1 MTQENAK
8 HCTSQVTGSR
18 KRFFNLQL
26 ETCNRFFGTAGKERT
41 PMEQTI
47 SFNLNNRFVSVT
59 TDGDRPL
66 LWVLRTDL
74 ELTGTKYGC
83 GKNQCGACTVIINN
97 EAVQSCR
104 YPIKN
109 VAGKE
114 VVTIEGLASNGS
126 LHPLQKAFIQH
137 SAVQCGFCTPGM
149 ILQGYG
155 LLLEN
160 VDPTREEIIRRMDR
174 HLCRCGTYSR
184 VVDAIQTA
192 AVELKGGGA

>member
-1 MTQENAK
+1 
-8 HCTSQVTGSR
+8 
-18 KRFFNLQL
+18 
-26 ETCNRFFGTAGKERT
+26 
-41 PMEQTI
+41 MEQTI
-47 SFNLNNRFVSVT
+47 SFRLNNRSVRIT

-74 ELTGTKYGC
+74 KLTGTKYGC

-104 YPIKN
+104 YPVKD

-114 VVTIEGLASNGS
+114 VITIEGLAQNGS
-126 LHPLQKAFIQH
+126 LHPLQRAFIKH

-149 ILQGYG
+149 ILKGYS

-160 VDPTREEIIRRMDR
+160 GDPTREEIIREMDQ